1 MGAGSNSESS
11 EHHGYLVDEL
21 TSGRADGRQLEV
33 AMNDAMLPLAS
44 GIDASLHQ
52 LAIQGF
58 PFVAQRIIFRR
69 DDMGRR

>member
-33 AMNDAMLPLAS
+33 AMNDAMLPLARIEIAATDVLVDD
-44 GIDASLHQ
+44 GLVFEEVM
-52 LAIQGF
+52 GGG
-58 PFVAQRIIFRR
+58 VAG
-69 DDMGRR
+69 GR